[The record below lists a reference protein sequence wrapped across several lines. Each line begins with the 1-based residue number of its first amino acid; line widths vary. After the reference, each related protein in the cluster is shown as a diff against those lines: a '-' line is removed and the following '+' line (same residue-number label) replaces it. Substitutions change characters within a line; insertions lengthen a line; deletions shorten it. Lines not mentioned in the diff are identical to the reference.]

1 MEKPCFQDQATIGEG
16 GESHLIL
23 SETTSKKKKMQ
34 RYLSLLG
41 PRQNFLFFKRVEG
54 LFFCTEPLVLTKPL
68 LLNNV
73 EVDTLDIKFA
83 WD

>member
-1 MEKPCFQDQATIGEG
+1 MEKPCLQDQATIGEG

-23 SETTSKKKKMQ
+23 SETTSKKFKGIC
-34 RYLSLLG
+34 RYWVLIRICFSSKEL
-41 PRQNFLFFKRVEG
+41 KVYI
-54 LFFCTEPLVLTKPL
+54 FCIEPLVLTKPL

>member
-1 MEKPCFQDQATIGEG
+1 MEKPCFQDQATVGEG

-23 SETTSKKKKMQ
+23 SETISKKCQ
-34 RYLSLLG
+34 GICRYWVLIRICFSSKA
-41 PRQNFLFFKRVEG
+41 FKV

-73 EVDTLDIKFA
+73 EVDILDIKFA